1 MDLFSGSFR
10 PTADQPYLELPLVL
24 PAGTRDLKLALEL
37 DLESYSGDKG
47 HPVLWVFGGKWKRTI
62 GYLTLRENGVV
73 RLRTIWD
80 EIENKDDARARL
92 SGPIRCDF
100 TAANGKATLSIRH
113 GEPLQT
119 LQLSTPIG
127 AGEGGALPTPLT
139 IWLGSDNG
147 KAENRPEGFVFRR
160 LRMAGAEEPDR
171 IDELVAAIEHALVLA
186 DALVLAGALRRS
198 L

>member
-10 PTADQPYLELPLVL
+10 PTADQPYLELPLAL
-24 PAGTRDLKLALEL
+24 PAGTKDLKLALEL

-62 GYLTLRENGVV
+62 GYLTLRENGVA

-139 IWLGSDNG
+139 IWLGSDDG
-147 KAENRPEGFVFRR
+147 HGENRPEGFVFKR
-160 LRMAGAEEPDR
+160 LRMAGAEEPGPEPDR
-171 IDELVAAIEHALVLA
+171 VERAVALLEQAL
-186 DALVLAGALRRS
+186 ALLKQGA
-198 L
+198 